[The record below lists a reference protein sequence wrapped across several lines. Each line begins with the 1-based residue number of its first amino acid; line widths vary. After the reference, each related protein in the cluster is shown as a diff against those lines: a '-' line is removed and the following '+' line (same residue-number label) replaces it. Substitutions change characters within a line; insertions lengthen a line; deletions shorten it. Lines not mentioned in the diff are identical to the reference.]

1 MSFKPVKTS
10 LQGRTIDILNIIR
23 NNASAEY
30 QADIP
35 VISDVSDIPAVG
47 QSICGNPSRSNEFIN
62 ALINRIALV
71 VAESAIFKNPYEVL
85 KKGYLEFGES
95 VEEIFIEMA
104 KVQEYSAE
112 KAADREFKRNT
123 PDVKSVFH
131 LMNWKVMYPV
141 TIQKEELK
149 RAFLSASGVEELIT
163 RVVDSIY
170 TAAAY
175 DEYLL
180 VKYLLIKGA
189 ARGQMAQIGISGA
202 DLESF
207 GATFRGLSNK
217 FTFPSVN
224 YNFAGVRNSCPRE
237 FQYIIMD
244 SGFNAYYDVAV
255 LASAF
260 NMDKAE
266 FQGKLLLI
274 DDFTTFDNDRWAEIV
289 ANSDMVEEVTAED
302 LAITTNLVAVMADQ
316 RYFQIYDD
324 VSEMAETKVSSGL
337 YWNYFYHNWKIVG
350 VSPFANIVAI
360 FADTVSNVTTMTFT
374 ITGIVKG
381 DESKIYLLEQVTQ
394 DSAAMDQ
401 RFKFIQSEDL
411 TEAGIAVNSYGA
423 ITVPADFDD
432 TTTPAITLE
441 LEVQGASAKV
451 VLEGVLQLALEA
463 GTAPD
468 PDIPAAVVGDTITFA
483 VPTP

>member
-1 MSFKPVKTS
+1 MFKPVKTS

-62 ALINRIALV
+62 ALINRVALV

-104 KVQEYSAE
+104 KVEEYSAE
-112 KAADREFKRNT
+112 KAAAREFKRT
-123 PDVKSVFH
+123 VPDVKSVFH

-141 TIQKEELK
+141 TIQRDELK
-149 RAFLSASGVEELIT
+149 RAFLTASGVEELIT
-163 RVVDSIY
+163 RVIDSIY

-189 ARGQMAQIGISGA
+189 ARGQMKQEGISG
-202 DLESF
+202 DLEAF
-207 GATFRGLSNK
+207 GAAFRATSNM
-217 FTFPSVN
+217 FEFPKKDF
-224 YNFAGVRNSCPRE
+224 NFAGVRNSCPRDD
-237 FQYIIMD
+237 QYIIMD
-244 SGFNAYYDVAV
+244 SAFNAFYDVGV

-260 NMDKAE
+260 NMDKAT
-266 FQGKLLLI
+266 FQGHLLLI
-274 DDFTTFDNDRWAEIV
+274 DDFTTFDNERWAEIV
-289 ANSDMVEEVTAED
+289 ANSDMVEEVTDAE
-302 LAITTNLVAVMADQ
+302 LTLVSGLVAVLADK
-316 RYFQIYDD
+316 RYFQIYDE
-324 VSEMAETKVSSGL
+324 VSEMTDTKVGAGL

-350 VSPFANIVAI
+350 VSPYANIVA
-360 FADTVSNVTTMTFT
+360 FFNDTVSNVSTMTFT
-374 ITGIVKG
+374 ITGIVAG
-381 DESKIYLLEQVTQ
+381 EESTIYLLEQTAQ
-394 DSAAMDQ
+394 TSALMDQ

-411 TEAGIAVNSYGA
+411 TEDGVAVNGYGA
-423 ITVPADFDD
+423 VTVPADFDT

-441 LEVQGASAKV
+441 LEVEGASGKV
-451 VLEGVLQLALEA
+451 TLEGVLQLALEE